1 MCGEDDITV
10 HEGMERIMKALEI
23 PEDVIE
29 QVVSALNMAIGVTSM
44 HAKECHKTIL
54 EASMA
59 LDEAIQDAEAT
70 EP

>member
-1 MCGEDDITV
+1 
-10 HEGMERIMKALEI
+10 MKALEI

>member
-1 MCGEDDITV
+1 
-10 HEGMERIMKALEI
+10 MKALEI

-29 QVVSALNMAIGVTSM
+29 QVVKALNTAIGITSM
-44 HAKECHKTIL
+44 HAKECHQQIL
-54 EASMA
+54 EAAMA